1 MNRIK
6 NKIYVSNILAHSE
19 IDQGTYAP
27 DEFTNGSALQVEDS
41 FVICRDSKGHITA
54 RYGDDLW
61 DLTPYRLSTTGC
73 SKLDFNK
80 ITKTGDTEH
89 DELTIKQVKAIAF
102 SLIYFAKSGRTGC
115 LSPNT
120 IHRYVAST
128 INAANFCLDF
138 EKFPMIGRISVFD
151 FLSNEVYLKKY
162 ANGLSSRK
170 QLLLHSLL
178 GHLNKIGSDKLG
190 LKAKAYSWLDHKIEA
205 NQHPVIPA
213 RIYIELISQASIKL
227 ELYSS
232 EIDKFEKYI
241 EKLKDPAYALNEKGQ
256 LKLGI
261 SKDRHRPDFPA
272 SIKENGLEVFFEDC
286 GVDLKTRKSISTLIS
301 KIQYDMLIL
310 IHLYTGMRKD
320 EVRRLPYNC
329 ISSSTVNDEIV
340 DENGDT
346 LIPKKTIKIIS
357 TTTKFS
363 GYKKEA
369 TWLAPSIAA
378 QAVKV
383 LQALVRGMAKVNDL
397 NPEDCPL
404 IGSPLCIIN
413 SVDVMTPK
421 VSMKESSKSSFRIEA
436 FLITK
441 EDRDILKASDP
452 ERDFSSDSKFDIG
465 QPWPLTTHQ
474 LRRSLAFYAVN
485 SGFVSLPTVRTQF
498 KHLSQEM
505 SKYYSRNFEKVNTI
519 FGNYDVN
526 TKSYV
531 LPQTHFAYEIQ
542 IGVSLDTA
550 NNLITDI
557 VGGVPLLGKSGG
569 FLEKQKERFLNGEIP
584 VEELKEDTAKR
595 VESGEISYR
604 KTLLGGCT
612 NLDTCECSLLGEFSD
627 CLTSK
632 CAVIKSSNID
642 SLIDRT
648 QNELDKYDTNSVE
661 FLSTQAELQELLNF
675 KKHRLESI

>member
-6 NKIYVSNILAHSE
+6 NRIYVSNILARSE
-19 IDQGTYAP
+19 TDLDTFSP
-27 DEFTNGSALQVEDS
+27 DEFTNSSALHVEDS
-41 FVICRDSKGHITA
+41 FVICLDLKGHITA
-54 RYGDDLW
+54 QYGDDLW
-61 DLTPYRLSTTGC
+61 DLTPYRLTTTGC
-73 SKLDFNK
+73 SKFDFSK
-80 ITKTGDTEH
+80 IKKTGDTEY
-89 DELTIKQVKAIAF
+89 DELTIKQVKAIVF

-115 LSPNT
+115 LSPCT
-120 IHRYVAST
+120 IYKYVAST
-128 INAANFCLDF
+128 INVANFCLDF

-162 ANGLSSRK
+162 ASSLSSRE
-170 QLLLHSLL
+170 QIILHALL
-178 GHLNKIGSDKLG
+178 GHLNKIGSNKLG
-190 LKAKAYSWLDHKIEA
+190 LKAKAYSWLDHKIKA

-213 RIYIELISQASIKL
+213 RIYIELLNQTSIKL

-232 EIDKFEKYI
+232 KIVRLEKYI
-241 EKLKDPAYALNEKGQ
+241 EKLKDPAYALNKKGQ
-256 LKLGI
+256 KKKGI
-261 SKDRHRPDFPA
+261 SSQRYRPDFPT
-272 SIKENGLEVFFEDC
+272 SIKEEALQVFFEDC
-286 GVDLKTRKSISTLIS
+286 GVAPRSRKSISTLIS

-329 ISSSTVNDEIV
+329 ISSNSVNDEII
-340 DENGDT
+340 DENGNT
-346 LIPKKTIKIIS
+346 LLLKKTIKIIS
-357 TTTKFS
+357 TTTKYS

-369 TWLAPSIAA
+369 TWLAPSIVA

-397 NPEDCPL
+397 TPEDCPL

-413 SVDVMTPK
+413 NVDVMTPK
-421 VSMKESSKSSFRIEA
+421 ISMKEKVKSSFKVEA
-436 FLITK
+436 FHITK

-452 ERDFSSDSKFDIG
+452 DRDFSSDPKFDIG

-485 SGFVSLPTVRTQF
+485 SGFVSLPTVRNQF

-519 FGNYDVN
+519 FGNYDVK

-557 VGGVPLLGKSGG
+557 VGEAPLFGKSGG
-569 FLEKQKERFLNGEIP
+569 FLEKQKQRFLNGEIP

-595 VESGEISYR
+595 VEKGEISYR

-627 CLTSK
+627 CLTSE

-648 QNELDKYDTNSVE
+648 QNELDKYDVNSVE

-675 KKHRLESI
+675 KKRRLGSI

>member
-6 NKIYVSNILAHSE
+6 NKIYVNNILAHSE

-162 ANGLSSRK
+162 ANGLSSRE
-170 QLLLHSLL
+170 QLLLHALL

-256 LKLGI
+256 RKLGI
-261 SKDRHRPDFPA
+261 PKDRHRPDFPA
-272 SIKENGLEVFFEDC
+272 SIKENGLESFFEDC
-286 GVDLKTRKSISTLIS
+286 GVDLKTRKSTSTLIS

-340 DENGDT
+340 DENGNT

-369 TWLAPSIAA
+369 TWLAPAIAA

-413 SVDVMTPK
+413 NVDVMTPK
-421 VSMKESSKSSFRIEA
+421 ISMKESSKSSFRIEA

-452 ERDFSSDSKFDIG
+452 ERDFSSDFKFDIG

-485 SGFVSLPTVRTQF
+485 SGFVSLPTIRTQF

-519 FGNYDVN
+519 FGNYDVK

-557 VGGVPLLGKSGG
+557 VGGAPLLGKSGG

-661 FLSTQAELQELLNF
+661 FISTQAELQELLNF